1 MRTYFETKV
10 RYSKTMENGKEKM
23 ITEVYI
29 VDGLS
34 FTEVETR
41 IIKEMQAFIAGEFEV
56 SAIAKTKYS
65 ELVKDSSEK
74 ADKWFKCKL
83 MFISLDEKSG
93 EEKKTAYYYLVQAE
107 DLEHAKNNINNFM
120 KSSMA
125 DYEISSISE
134 TLVMD
139 VYEYNN

>member
-1 MRTYFETKV
+1 MNNYFETKV
-10 RYSKTMENGKEKM
+10 RYSKELENGKEKM

-34 FTEVETR
+34 FTEVEAR
-41 IIKEMQAFIAGEFEV
+41 IIKEMQAFISTEFEV
-56 SAIAKTKYS
+56 SAITKTKYT

-107 DLEHAKNNINNFM
+107 DLEHAKNNVSELM
-120 KSSMA
+120 KTSMA

-134 TLVMD
+134 TKIMD
-139 VYEYNN
+139 VYEHNL

>member
-23 ITEVYI
+23 ITEAYI

-34 FTEVETR
+34 FTEVEAR
-41 IIKEMQAFIAGEFEV
+41 IIKEMQAFISTEFEV
-56 SAIAKTKYS
+56 SAITKTKYT

-74 ADKWFKCKL
+74 ADKWFKTKL
-83 MFISLDEKSG
+83 MYTSLDEKTG
-93 EEKKTAYYYLVQAE
+93 KEKKTAYYYLVQAE
-107 DLEHAKNNINNFM
+107 DLEHARNNVSEFM
-120 KSSMA
+120 KTSMA

-134 TLVMD
+134 TAVMD
-139 VYEYNN
+139 VYEYNL

>member
-1 MRTYFETKV
+1 MNNYFETKV

-23 ITEVYI
+23 VTETYI
-29 VDGLS
+29 VDGMS
-34 FTEVETR
+34 FTEVEAR
-41 IIKEMQAFIAGEFEV
+41 IIKEMETFISNGFEV
-56 SAIAKTKYS
+56 SAITKTKYS

-107 DLEHAKNNINNFM
+107 DLEHAKNNVSEFM
-120 KSSMA
+120 KTSMA

-134 TLVMD
+134 TAVMD
-139 VYEYNN
+139 VYEYNL

>member
-23 ITEVYI
+23 ITEAYI

-41 IIKEMQAFIAGEFEV
+41 IIKEMQAFISTEFEV
-56 SAIAKTKYS
+56 GAITKTKYT

-107 DLEHAKNNINNFM
+107 DLEHAKNNINEFM

-134 TLVMD
+134 TAVMD

>member
-41 IIKEMQAFIAGEFEV
+41 IIKEMQAFITGEFEV

-65 ELVKDSSEK
+65 ELVKDSSEE

-107 DLEHAKNNINNFM
+107 DLEHAKNNINEFM

-134 TLVMD
+134 TNVLD
-139 VYEYNN
+139 VYEYNS

>member
-1 MRTYFETKV
+1 MNNYFETKI
-10 RYSKTMENGKEKM
+10 RYSKVMDNGKEKM
-23 ITEVYI
+23 VTETYI
-29 VDGLS
+29 VDGMS
-34 FTEVETR
+34 FTEVETK

-74 ADKWFKCKL
+74 AYKWFKCKL

-107 DLEHAKNNINNFM
+107 DLEHAKNNVSEFM
-120 KSSMA
+120 KTSMA

-134 TLVMD
+134 TAVMD
-139 VYEYNN
+139 VYEYNS

>member
-1 MRTYFETKV
+1 MNNYFETKV

-34 FTEVETR
+34 FTEVEAR
-41 IIKEMQAFIAGEFEV
+41 IIKEMESFISNGFEV
-56 SAIAKTKYS
+56 SAITKTKYS
-65 ELVKDSSEK
+65 ELVKDSNEK

-107 DLEHAKNNINNFM
+107 DLEHAKNNVSEFI
-120 KSSMA
+120 KTSMA

-134 TLVMD
+134 TSVLD
-139 VYEYNN
+139 VYEY